1 MQESGFDVQSM
12 VHCVRVRGWLVR
24 VRQAVKYHVTL
35 PRQPSHWWCEGESIV
50 ESSDLQSPHGHQPQ
64 PSPQHPDLAPCL
76 PKTSTKKNQLGVPS
90 EASKGGLG
98 KKRAAKGPFQLLQ
111 QVAAFRDR
119 GPIAYG
125 RGQPQRCS
133 AAARL
138 HTVFRGRVSV

>member
-1 MQESGFDVQSM
+1 MDATDGEEPLKMRKARDVDEAEFARRGARAARASGVRPESEFQ
-12 VHCVRVRGWLVR
+12 
-24 VRQAVKYHVTL
+24 KFL
-35 PRQPSHWWCEGESIV
+35 PLGI
-50 ESSDLQSPHGHQPQ
+50 
-64 PSPQHPDLAPCL
+64 
-76 PKTSTKKNQLGVPS
+76 LGVPS

>member
-1 MQESGFDVQSM
+1 MRKVCEVRDEGGSGGD
-12 VHCVRVRGWLVR
+12 
-24 VRQAVKYHVTL
+24 
-35 PRQPSHWWCEGESIV
+35 
-50 ESSDLQSPHGHQPQ
+50 
-64 PSPQHPDLAPCL
+64 APYL
-76 PKTSTKKNQLGVPS
+76 LEVMGVPS

-138 HTVFRGRVSV
+138 HTVFRGHVCV